1 MGFFSKY
8 NEIEK
13 ELLETYSK
21 IFAEMGLP
29 DSHKMAGDI
38 LDQAIENSKKEGHYN
53 LKNVGDTLL
62 EKEKSSGNVNQNFE
76 NKRKE
81 GVRDEDIRWWFN
93 LNDIERRM
101 MLKIDEIAK
110 TTLYLS
116 LLEKSEESSKEKA
129 IEKALAEVAKY
140 HPVYGDLNDERNGSG
155 DNRPLPL
162 ELKDRINIF
171 IEKQG
176 IGNPEFKKQIDSFS
190 TFNALVRKEIK
201 AGNI

>member
-1 MGFFSKY
+1 MGFFNKY

-13 ELLETYSK
+13 NLLETYSK
-21 IFAEMGLP
+21 LFGDIGLP
-29 DSHKMAGDI
+29 DSHKMAEDI

-53 LKNVGDTLL
+53 LENVGDILL
-62 EKEKSSGNVNQNFE
+62 EKEKSSGTVNQNFE

-101 MLKIDEIAK
+101 MIKIDEISK
-110 TTLYLS
+110 STLYIS
-116 LLEKSEESSKEKA
+116 LRDKGDS

-155 DNRPLPL
+155 DDRPLPL
-162 ELKDRINIF
+162 ELKDRINIYIQKRF
-171 IEKQG
+171 ESD
-176 IGNPEFKKQIDSFS
+176 PEQYKKEMKESS
-190 TFNALVRKEIK
+190 TFNALIIKEIK
-201 AGNI
+201 AGKI

>member
-8 NEIEK
+8 NGIEK
-13 ELLETYSK
+13 GLLEIYSK
-21 IFAEMGLP
+21 LFTDMGLP
-29 DSHKMAGDI
+29 DSHKMTEDI
-38 LDQAIENSKKEGHYN
+38 LDQAIQSSKKEGFYN
-53 LKNVGDTLL
+53 LKNDGDNLL
-62 EKEKSSGNVNQNFE
+62 EKEKISGEVNKNFE

-93 LNDIERRM
+93 LNDVERRM
-101 MLKIDEIAK
+101 MLKTDEFHRRSLFMHEVESGK
-110 TTLYLS
+110 T
-116 LLEKSEESSKEKA
+116 EEEADKT
-129 IEKALAEVAKY
+129 VRKY
-140 HPVYGDLNDERNGSG
+140 HPIFGDLNDETHGSG

-162 ELKDRINIF
+162 ELKDRINIY

-190 TFNALVRKEIK
+190 TFNALVRKEIR

>member
-13 ELLETYSK
+13 NLLETYSK
-21 IFAEMGLP
+21 LFADMGLP
-29 DSHKMAGDI
+29 DSRKI
-38 LDQAIENSKKEGHYN
+38 TEEFLDQAIEKSKGEGHYS

-62 EKEKSSGNVNQNFE
+62 EKEKTSGKMNQNFE

-101 MLKIDEIAK
+101 MLKIDDIAK
-110 TTLYLS
+110 ATLYTS
-116 LLEKSEESSKEKA
+116 LLESQKYS
-129 IEKALAEVAKY
+129 IEKALTEISKY
-140 HPVYGDLNDERNGSG
+140 HPVYGDLNDERNGKG
-155 DNRPLPL
+155 NDRPLPL
-162 ELKDRINIF
+162 ELKDRINIY

-176 IGNPEFKKQIDSFS
+176 VGNPEFKKEIDASS
-190 TFNALVRKEIK
+190 TFNALIRKEIR
-201 AGNI
+201 AGKI